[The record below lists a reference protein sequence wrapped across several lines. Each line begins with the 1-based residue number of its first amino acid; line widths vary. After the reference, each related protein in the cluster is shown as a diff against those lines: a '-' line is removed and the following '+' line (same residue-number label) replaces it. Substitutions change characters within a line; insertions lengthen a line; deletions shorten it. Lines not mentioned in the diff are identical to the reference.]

1 MLSATDIGRTESS
14 LLPPGPPS
22 EEEPKQRQADQRTDG
37 CETTNDPATERVAI
51 AASRVARGATCGVDD
66 ALPNAFAKVASSKR

>member
-1 MLSATDIGRTESS
+1 MLSSTDISRTESS

-37 CETTNDPATERVAI
+37 REPADDPTTERVAI
-51 AASRVARGATCGVDD
+51 TARGARIIACGIYD
-66 ALPNAFAKVASSKR
+66 ALLDAFAKVASSKG